1 MKLSAAGC
9 TLVVVACVVGGV
21 ACTSDPRPLPVVPEA
36 APKADQASLAA
47 AASDWSYAG
56 ANGPE
61 QWAKLKPEWS
71 GCAAPGQSP
80 IDLPLAALTPEKKPA
95 APAAPAPGAPAAPK
109 DPLAGVKVAPNFK
122 PLALQAT
129 SDGQQLRLDGDGVQG
144 LSIDGRQA
152 PLVAVDLHAPAEH
165 KLGGVSP
172 SLELVLWLKD
182 TKLGSVAL
190 SILFRSGA
198 ENASLAPLITN
209 LPALGVYHRK
219 PLKAELAL
227 PALVPAGATLFAY
240 SGTLSTP
247 PCSAGVTRLVLAT
260 MLELSPAQL
269 EALGKALPS
278 GARPVQPL
286 TDRVVTTVTLQPS
299 PSPAPP
305 AGTSAG
311 AGASAVKKP

>member
-1 MKLSAAGC
+1 M
-9 TLVVVACVVGGV
+9 
-21 ACTSDPRPLPVVPEA
+21 PEA
-36 APKADQASLAA
+36 PPKADQASLAA

-71 GCAAPGQSP
+71 GCAAVGQSP

-95 APAAPAPGAPAAPK
+95 APAPAAGAPAPPK
-109 DPLAGVKVAPNFK
+109 DPLAGLKVALNFA

-144 LSIDGRQA
+144 LLIDGRQA

-190 SILFRSGA
+190 SVLFRSGA
-198 ENASLAPLITN
+198 ENAALAPLITN
-209 LPALGVYHRK
+209 LPPLSVYHRK

-240 SGTLSTP
+240 SGTLSAP
-247 PCSAGVTRLVLAT
+247 PCTAGVTRLVLAS

-269 EALGKALPS
+269 AALAKAVPS

-299 PSPAPP
+299 PTPAPP
-305 AGTSAG
+305 